1 MAQKYGLILVTL
13 CYMGFAFMLL
23 ALLLE
28 GSATIVPSLLAG
40 ALFLISVKYAVSLLK
55 VLREKDSDE
64 TEEDA

>member
-28 GSATIVPSLLAG
+28 GTATIVPSLLAG
-40 ALFLISVKYAVSLLK
+40 ASFLISIKYAVSLLK
-55 VLREKDSDE
+55 VLREKDLEDL
-64 TEEDA
+64 EEDA